1 MWDERTGG
9 TYPRASARKG
19 YASGRDSGPMG
30 LGRTLG
36 LDASHV
42 DGPRHG
48 GERRS
53 VAINAGRTPSST
65 PRGCSPYTQPSG
77 RSVGPLWGK
86 TTDWRAGCG
95 KSACPVRR
103 EGEPGRQLALPTP
116 ISHTPLTGLKPG
128 REMWAHSEFM

>member
-53 VAINAGRTPSST
+53 VAHQRWPNAFFDAQGLFSLHAA
-65 PRGCSPYTQPSG
+65 Q
-77 RSVGPLWGK
+77 
-86 TTDWRAGCG
+86 RAF
-95 KSACPVRR
+95 RR
-103 EGEPGRQLALPTP
+103 PPMG
-116 ISHTPLTGLKPG
+116 
-128 REMWAHSEFM
+128 